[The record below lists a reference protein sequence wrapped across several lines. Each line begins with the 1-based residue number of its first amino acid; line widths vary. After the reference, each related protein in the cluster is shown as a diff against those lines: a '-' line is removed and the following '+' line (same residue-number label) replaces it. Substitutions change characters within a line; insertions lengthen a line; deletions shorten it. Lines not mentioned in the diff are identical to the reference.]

1 MNRRR
6 NRKGEKRLGVYRA
19 TFFFSSD
26 IPMKGRH
33 WKLANLAQN
42 VVESNTKTELF
53 QAERDRAEFLNELE
67 EDPEF
72 RSTINLIAEPNAEEI
87 LAANRVKSMATG
99 SDDEDDDDD
108 EDDFPEVEM
117 SELIQATAQISLGGP
132 QALEGDDDDDDED

>member
-1 MNRRR
+1 M
-6 NRKGEKRLGVYRA
+6 
-19 TFFFSSD
+19 
-26 IPMKGRH
+26 
-33 WKLANLAQN
+33 AQN

-72 RSTINLIAEPNAEEI
+72 RSTVNLIAEPNAEEI

-132 QALEGDDDDDDED
+132 QAFEGDDDDDDEDD